1 MRPSPLLRGVWANEM
16 RLLMVV
22 AHQTLQHHYVPQVS
36 KLAKIFDEPPVK
48 QAFDLE
54 DFIELSYLSVR
65 TQPLCAVPCHT
76 VPFVMRH
83 HGLRLWPSSPIAVVR
98 GSREEEDQVADGPG
112 LPAAGDPLLGL

>member
-1 MRPSPLLRGVWANEM
+1 MWANKM
-16 RLLMVV
+16 PRLLMVA

-65 TQPLCAVPCHT
+65 KPLCAVPCRAI
-76 VPFVMRH
+76 PF
-83 HGLRLWPSSPIAVVR
+83 
-98 GSREEEDQVADGPG
+98 
-112 LPAAGDPLLGL
+112 

>member
-1 MRPSPLLRGVWANEM
+1 MLR
-16 RLLMVV
+16 LFTVV

-65 TQPLCAVPCHT
+65 RRFMPCPVAQCFFDETSRLTPL
-76 VPFVMRH
+76 
-83 HGLRLWPSSPIAVVR
+83 PSSPLAVVR
-98 GSREEEDQVADGPG
+98 GPREEEDQVADCPG
-112 LPAAGDPLLGL
+112 LPATGDPLLGL

>member
-1 MRPSPLLRGVWANEM
+1 MLR
-16 RLLMVV
+16 LCVV
-22 AHQTLQHHYVPQVS
+22 AAHQTLQHHYVPQVS

-76 VPFVMRH
+76 IPFVVRH
-83 HGLRLWPSSPIAVVR
+83 HGLRLPPIAVVR
-98 GSREEEDQVADGPG
+98 GPREEEDQVADGPG
-112 LPAAGDPLLGL
+112 LPATGDPLLGL